1 MASNRPRCPVCAGQM
16 KKNGTTSKDATRWRC
31 KDPNCGSTTT
41 RHRSDQ
47 AHTRDFHAFHSY
59 VTGTANLTDIAGA
72 MNMSRRTL
80 DRRFQPFWL
89 IDIPNT
95 PDPHRIYDHIFID
108 GTYTAAGYLLV
119 AASYNHVIAWHW
131 THRET
136 THAYTQ
142 LLSMIAEPLCVVL
155 DGGQGAYTA
164 IKTCWPHTLIQRCL
178 VHAQRVIRR
187 YTTSRPRTDAGKAI
201 YALALK
207 THQHHNPRPSTRM
220 NGHCV
225 CMTSGRSTTSF
236 STRKHPCRNSITRWV
251 NSGNGLTCRYARPIT
266 GCCICHATI
275 GYLPTCNRHRVRWNH
290 IGDNQ
295 QPTA

>member
-155 DGGQGAYTA
+155 DGGQGSYTA

-220 NGHCV
+220 
-225 CMTSGRSTTSF
+225 
-236 STRKHPCRNSITRWV
+236 
-251 NSGNGLTCRYARPIT
+251 
-266 GCCICHATI
+266 
-275 GYLPTCNRHRVRWNH
+275 
-290 IGDNQ
+290 D
-295 QPTA
+295 TAFA